1 MRVSTFLVS
10 LLLLL
15 PLIPN
20 GSPVQFEAQ
29 AATGCTGD
37 VQPIVWNE
45 TVERQALV
53 PFSDYGGW
61 GFDEMERGMDMSL
74 DEGES
79 EFNSEFDP
87 ALHPEES
94 WMFNPMWPLP
104 VLEPLSTDHYTT
116 LLVGNDSAGVLRFNL
131 SSQHRT
137 TFCLTLQTVV
147 DNTSAPAQ
155 ADVYLLTTS
164 QYEMYRESYNNNH
177 FYTWMGDFEEVLSDL
192 SPEWRS
198 FNPAGWNTYRDVHQY
213 ENTAEVT
220 FSLSLDGPEVYNSL
234 FDSDTYQ
241 DFYLV
246 IDTWDNSHDR
256 DAQPQNEVVVAD
268 VTVITEERTFV
279 LPPWTVPL
287 IFFMVMATV
296 LVIPFI
302 LNSRYMNA
310 GNDGAGGDA
319 AMETVPMLE
328 QKSADGLMPP
338 PSE

>member
-10 LLLLL
+10 LLLLF
-15 PLIPN
+15 PLISS
-20 GSPVQFEAQ
+20 GSPLQFEAQ
-29 AATGCTGD
+29 AATNCAGEI
-37 VQPIVWNE
+37 QPIVWNE

-53 PFSDYGGW
+53 PFNGYGGW
-61 GFDEMERGMDMSL
+61 EFDEMRDG
-74 DEGES
+74 GEMAS
-79 EFNSEFDP
+79 NGPEKEYGDDIDP
-87 ALHPEES
+87 DLHPGES
-94 WMFNPMWPLP
+94 WMYNPMWPLP
-104 VLEPLSTDHYTT
+104 VLEPLTTDHYTT

-137 TFCLTLQTVV
+137 TFCITLQTVV
-147 DNTSAPAQ
+147 DNTSSPAV

-164 QYEMYRESYNNNH
+164 QYEMYQESYRSNH
-177 FYTWMGDFEEVLSDL
+177 FYSWMDEVEEVLSDL

-213 ENTAEVT
+213 ENTDEVT
-220 FSLSLDGPEVYNSL
+220 FSVSLDGPEVYDSL
-234 FDSDTYQ
+234 FDSDSYQ

-256 DAQPQNEVVVAD
+256 DADPLDEVVVAD

-287 IFFMVMATV
+287 LFFAMIAA
-296 LVIPFI
+296 LVVVPFI

-310 GNDGAGGDA
+310 GNDGESGTAS
-319 AMETVPMLE
+319 METVPMLE
-328 QKSADGLMPP
+328 QMPVDSVPP

>member
-10 LLLLL
+10 LLLLF
-15 PLIPN
+15 PLISS
-20 GSPVQFEAQ
+20 GSPLQFEAQ
-29 AATGCTGD
+29 AATNCAGEI
-37 VQPIVWNE
+37 QPIVWNE

-53 PFSDYGGW
+53 PFNGYGGW
-61 GFDEMERGMDMSL
+61 EFDEMRGDGEMASDGQEKEFGDGIDM
-74 DEGES
+74 
-79 EFNSEFDP
+79 N
-87 ALHPEES
+87 LHPEES
-94 WMFNPMWPLP
+94 WMYNPMWPLP

-137 TFCLTLQTVV
+137 TFCITLQTVV
-147 DNTSAPAQ
+147 DNTSSPAV

-164 QYEMYRESYNNNH
+164 QYEMYQESYRSNH
-177 FYTWMGDFEEVLSDL
+177 FYSWMDEVEEVLSDL

-213 ENTAEVT
+213 ENIDEVT
-220 FSLSLDGPEVYNSL
+220 FSVSLDGPEVYDSL
-234 FDSDTYQ
+234 FDSDSYQ

-256 DAQPQNEVVVAD
+256 DADPLDEVVVAD

-287 IFFMVMATV
+287 VFFAMIAA
-296 LVIPFI
+296 LVVVPFI

-310 GNDGAGGDA
+310 GNDGESGA
-319 AMETVPMLE
+319 ASMETVPMLE
-328 QKSADGLMPP
+328 QMPVDSVPP

>member
-10 LLLLL
+10 LLLLF
-15 PLIPN
+15 PLISS
-20 GSPVQFEAQ
+20 GSPLQFEAQ
-29 AATGCTGD
+29 AATNCAGEI
-37 VQPIVWNE
+37 QPIVWNE

-53 PFSDYGGW
+53 PFNGYGGW
-61 GFDEMERGMDMSL
+61 EFDEMRGDGEMASDGQEKEFGDGIDMD
-74 DEGES
+74 
-79 EFNSEFDP
+79 
-87 ALHPEES
+87 LHPEES
-94 WMFNPMWPLP
+94 WMYNPMWPLP

-137 TFCLTLQTVV
+137 TFCITLQTVV
-147 DNTSAPAQ
+147 DNTSSPAV

-164 QYEMYRESYNNNH
+164 QYEMYQESYRSNH
-177 FYTWMGDFEEVLSDL
+177 FYSWMDEVEEVLSDL

-213 ENTAEVT
+213 ENIDEVT
-220 FSLSLDGPEVYNSL
+220 FSVSLDGPEVYDSL
-234 FDSDTYQ
+234 FDSDSYQ
-241 DFYLV
+241 DCYLV

-256 DAQPQNEVVVAD
+256 DADPLDEVVVAD

-287 IFFMVMATV
+287 VFFAMIAAMVV
-296 LVIPFI
+296 VPFI

-310 GNDGAGGDA
+310 GNDGESGA
-319 AMETVPMLE
+319 ASMETVPMLE
-328 QKSADGLMPP
+328 QMPVDSVPP

>member
-10 LLLLL
+10 LLLLF
-15 PLIPN
+15 PLISS
-20 GSPVQFEAQ
+20 GSPLQFEAQ
-29 AATGCTGD
+29 AATNCAGEI
-37 VQPIVWNE
+37 QPIVWNE

-53 PFSDYGGW
+53 PFNGYGGW
-61 GFDEMERGMDMSL
+61 EFDEMRGDGEMASDGQEKEFGDGIDMD
-74 DEGES
+74 
-79 EFNSEFDP
+79 
-87 ALHPEES
+87 LHPEES
-94 WMFNPMWPLP
+94 WMYNPMWPLP

-137 TFCLTLQTVV
+137 TFCITLQTVV
-147 DNTSAPAQ
+147 DNTSSPAV

-164 QYEMYRESYNNNH
+164 QYEMYQESYRSNH
-177 FYTWMGDFEEVLSDL
+177 FYSWMDEVEEVLSDL

-213 ENTAEVT
+213 ENIDEVT
-220 FSLSLDGPEVYNSL
+220 FSVSLDGPEVYDSL
-234 FDSDTYQ
+234 FDSDSYQ

-256 DAQPQNEVVVAD
+256 DADPLDEVVVAD

-287 IFFMVMATV
+287 VFFAMIAA
-296 LVIPFI
+296 LVVVPFI

-310 GNDGAGGDA
+310 GNDGESGA
-319 AMETVPMLE
+319 ASMETVPMLE
-328 QKSADGLMPP
+328 QMPVDSVPP

>member
-10 LLLLL
+10 LLLLF
-15 PLIPN
+15 PLISS
-20 GSPVQFEAQ
+20 GSPLQFEAQ
-29 AATGCTGD
+29 AATNCAGEI
-37 VQPIVWNE
+37 QPIVWNE

-53 PFSDYGGW
+53 PFNGYGGW
-61 GFDEMERGMDMSL
+61 EFDEMRGDGEMASDGQEKEFGDGIDM
-74 DEGES
+74 
-79 EFNSEFDP
+79 N
-87 ALHPEES
+87 LHPEES
-94 WMFNPMWPLP
+94 WMYNPMWPLP

-137 TFCLTLQTVV
+137 TFCITLQTVV
-147 DNTSAPAQ
+147 DNTSSPAV

-164 QYEMYRESYNNNH
+164 QYEMYQESYRSNH
-177 FYTWMGDFEEVLSDL
+177 FYSWMDEVEEVLSDL

-213 ENTAEVT
+213 ENIDEVT
-220 FSLSLDGPEVYNSL
+220 FSVSLDGPEVYDSL
-234 FDSDTYQ
+234 FDSDSYQ

-256 DAQPQNEVVVAD
+256 DADPLDEVVVAD

-287 IFFMVMATV
+287 VFFAMIAAMVV
-296 LVIPFI
+296 VPFI

-310 GNDGAGGDA
+310 GNDGESGA
-319 AMETVPMLE
+319 ASMETVPMLE
-328 QKSADGLMPP
+328 QMPVDSVPP

>member
-1 MRVSTFLVS
+1 MRISTFLVS
-10 LLLLL
+10 LFFLF
-15 PLIPN
+15 PLISS
-20 GSPVQFEAQ
+20 GSPLQFEAQ
-29 AATGCTGD
+29 AATNCAGD
-37 VQPIVWNE
+37 IQPIVWNE

-61 GFDEMERGMDMSL
+61 EFDEMSGGGEMAMDEPEKEL
-74 DEGES
+74 GNDV
-79 EFNSEFDP
+79 DP

-94 WMFNPMWPLP
+94 WMYNPMWPLP

-137 TFCLTLQTVV
+137 TFCISLQTVAG
-147 DNTSAPAQ
+147 NTSAPAV

-164 QYEMYRESYNNNH
+164 QYEMYEESYRSNH
-177 FYTWMGDFEEVLSDL
+177 FYTWMEDFEEVLSDL

-213 ENTAEVT
+213 ENTDEVT
-220 FSLSLDGPEVYNSL
+220 FSVSLDGPEVYDSL
-234 FDSDTYQ
+234 FDLDSYQ

-256 DAQPQNEVVVAD
+256 DAESLDEVVVAD

-287 IFFMVMATV
+287 LFFAMMAALVTV
-296 LVIPFI
+296 PFI

-310 GNDGAGGDA
+310 GSDGGGSDA
-319 AMETVPMLE
+319 TMETVPMLE
-328 QKSADGLMPP
+328 QVPVDSVTP

>member
-1 MRVSTFLVS
+1 M
-10 LLLLL
+10 
-15 PLIPN
+15 
-20 GSPVQFEAQ
+20 
-29 AATGCTGD
+29 
-37 VQPIVWNE
+37 
-45 TVERQALV
+45 
-53 PFSDYGGW
+53 
-61 GFDEMERGMDMSL
+61 
-74 DEGES
+74 
-79 EFNSEFDP
+79 
-87 ALHPEES
+87 
-94 WMFNPMWPLP
+94 
-104 VLEPLSTDHYTT
+104 
-116 LLVGNDSAGVLRFNL
+116 
-131 SSQHRT
+131 
-137 TFCLTLQTVV
+137 
-147 DNTSAPAQ
+147 
-155 ADVYLLTTS
+155 
-164 QYEMYRESYNNNH
+164 
-177 FYTWMGDFEEVLSDL
+177 
-192 SPEWRS
+192 
-198 FNPAGWNTYRDVHQY
+198 
-213 ENTAEVT
+213 
-220 FSLSLDGPEVYNSL
+220 YNSL

-310 GNDGAGGDA
+310 GNDAAGGDA

>member
-1 MRVSTFLVS
+1 MRISTFLVS
-10 LLLLL
+10 LLLLF
-15 PLIPN
+15 PLISS
-20 GSPVQFEAQ
+20 GSSLQFEAQ
-29 AATGCTGD
+29 AATNCAGD
-37 VQPIVWNE
+37 IQPIVWNE

-53 PFSDYGGW
+53 PFSGYGGW
-61 GFDEMERGMDMSL
+61 EFDEMRDGGEMAMDEPEKEL
-74 DEGES
+74 GDDV
-79 EFNSEFDP
+79 DP

-94 WMFNPMWPLP
+94 WMYNPIWPLP

-137 TFCLTLQTVV
+137 TFCISLQTVA
-147 DNTSAPAQ
+147 DNTSAPAV

-164 QYEMYRESYNNNH
+164 QYEMYQESYRSNH
-177 FYTWMGDFEEVLSDL
+177 FYTWMQDFEEVLSDL

-213 ENTAEVT
+213 ENTDEVT
-220 FSLSLDGPEVYNSL
+220 FSVSLDGPEVYDSL
-234 FDSDTYQ
+234 FDSDSYQ

-256 DAQPQNEVVVAD
+256 DAESLDEVVVAD
-268 VTVITEERTFV
+268 VTVITEERTFI

-287 IFFMVMATV
+287 LFFAMIAALVTV
-296 LVIPFI
+296 PFI

-310 GNDGAGGDA
+310 GNDWGGSDA
-319 AMETVPMLE
+319 TMETVPMLE
-328 QKSADGLMPP
+328 QMPVDSVPP

>member
-10 LLLLL
+10 LLLLF
-15 PLIPN
+15 PLISS
-20 GSPVQFEAQ
+20 GSPLQFEAQ
-29 AATGCTGD
+29 AATNCAGEI
-37 VQPIVWNE
+37 QPIVWNE

-53 PFSDYGGW
+53 PFNGYGGW
-61 GFDEMERGMDMSL
+61 EFDEMRGDGEMASDGQEKEFGDGIDMD
-74 DEGES
+74 
-79 EFNSEFDP
+79 
-87 ALHPEES
+87 LHPEES
-94 WMFNPMWPLP
+94 WMYNPMWPLP

-137 TFCLTLQTVV
+137 TFCITLQTVV
-147 DNTSAPAQ
+147 DNTSSPAV

-164 QYEMYRESYNNNH
+164 QYEMYQESYRSNH
-177 FYTWMGDFEEVLSDL
+177 FYSWMDEVEEVLSDL

-213 ENTAEVT
+213 ENIDEVT
-220 FSLSLDGPEVYNSL
+220 FSVSLDGPEVYDSL
-234 FDSDTYQ
+234 FDSDSYQ

-256 DAQPQNEVVVAD
+256 DADPLDEVVVAD

-287 IFFMVMATV
+287 VFFAMIAAMVV
-296 LVIPFI
+296 VPFI

-310 GNDGAGGDA
+310 GNDGESGA
-319 AMETVPMLE
+319 ASMETVPMLE
-328 QKSADGLMPP
+328 QMPVDSVPP

>member
-10 LLLLL
+10 LLLLF
-15 PLIPN
+15 PLISS
-20 GSPVQFEAQ
+20 GSPLQFEAQ
-29 AATGCTGD
+29 AATNCAGEI
-37 VQPIVWNE
+37 QPIVWNE

-53 PFSDYGGW
+53 PFNGYGGW
-61 GFDEMERGMDMSL
+61 EFDEMRDG
-74 DEGES
+74 GEMAS
-79 EFNSEFDP
+79 NGQEKEFGDDIDP
-87 ALHPEES
+87 DLHPEES
-94 WMFNPMWPLP
+94 WMYNPMWPLP
-104 VLEPLSTDHYTT
+104 VLEPLTTDHYTT

-137 TFCLTLQTVV
+137 TFCITLQTVV
-147 DNTSAPAQ
+147 DNTSSPAV

-164 QYEMYRESYNNNH
+164 QYEMYQESYRSNH
-177 FYTWMGDFEEVLSDL
+177 FYSWMDEVEEVLSDL

-213 ENTAEVT
+213 ENTDEVT
-220 FSLSLDGPEVYNSL
+220 FSVSLDGPEVYDSL
-234 FDSDTYQ
+234 FDSDSYQ

-256 DAQPQNEVVVAD
+256 DADPLDEVVVAD

-287 IFFMVMATV
+287 LFFAMIAA
-296 LVIPFI
+296 LVVVPFI

-310 GNDGAGGDA
+310 GNDGESGTASMD
-319 AMETVPMLE
+319 TVPMLE
-328 QKSADGLMPP
+328 QMPVDSVPP